1 MFNTLLGKKYPA
13 AYQAPA
19 WCKNPHLQTIWP
31 RFFGLR
37 KIVPVTMERIDTPD
51 GDFVD
56 LAWGPAPQ
64 ETQAVIVLFHGL
76 EGSKDSHYIQDML
89 QACIGQPWQVVLM
102 HFRGCSGEPNRTHRA
117 YHSGET
123 ADALWLSQELRK
135 RYPTIPFC
143 AVGYSLGG
151 NMLLKLAG
159 ETKAENPFSMC
170 VSVSAPLRLDE
181 CAKAIA
187 NGFAQVY
194 PRKLLNSMRKMLR
207 QKFALPDYQGKVRID
222 ESQINNLDTFEKFD
236 ENITAPLHGFASAN
250 DYYQKCSGMQFL
262 KSITVPTLVIHA
274 LDDPFMNE
282 AVVPG
287 EQALSPSV
295 AYEYSRRG
303 GHVGFAQGKPWSTST
318 WLGTRLVSFITEQL
332 GVKP

>member
-1 MFNTLLGKKYPA
+1 VFNTLLGKKYPA

-51 GDFVD
+51 DDFID

-135 RYPTIPFC
+135 RYPTIPLC

-194 PRKLLNSMRKMLR
+194 QRKLLNSMRKMLR
-207 QKFALPDYQGKVRID
+207 QKFALLDYQGKLRIN

>member
-51 GDFVD
+51 DDFGD
-56 LAWGPAPQ
+56 LAWGPAPE

-194 PRKLLNSMRKMLR
+194 QRKLLNSMRKMLR
-207 QKFALPDYQGKVRID
+207 QKFALLDYQGKLRIN

>member
-51 GDFVD
+51 DDFVD

-194 PRKLLNSMRKMLR
+194 QRKLLNSMRKMLR
-207 QKFALPDYQGKVRID
+207 QKFALLDYQGKLRIN

>member
-51 GDFVD
+51 DDFID

-194 PRKLLNSMRKMLR
+194 QRKLLNSMRKMLR
-207 QKFALPDYQGKVRID
+207 QKFALLDYQGKVRIN

>member
-1 MFNTLLGKKYPA
+1 
-13 AYQAPA
+13 
-19 WCKNPHLQTIWP
+19 
-31 RFFGLR
+31 
-37 KIVPVTMERIDTPD
+37 
-51 GDFVD
+51 
-56 LAWGPAPQ
+56 
-64 ETQAVIVLFHGL
+64 
-76 EGSKDSHYIQDML
+76 ML

-194 PRKLLNSMRKMLR
+194 QRKLLNSMRKMLR
-207 QKFALPDYQGKVRID
+207 QKFALLDYQGKVRIN